1 MPCYHLIPVER
12 PKDQYNQYHHG
23 TLVQFGADETTD
35 GGSVWSK
42 PGEKIVFVKPVERLA
57 WAETID

>member
-1 MPCYHLIPVER
+1 MER

-23 TLVQFGADETTD
+23 TLVKFGADETTD